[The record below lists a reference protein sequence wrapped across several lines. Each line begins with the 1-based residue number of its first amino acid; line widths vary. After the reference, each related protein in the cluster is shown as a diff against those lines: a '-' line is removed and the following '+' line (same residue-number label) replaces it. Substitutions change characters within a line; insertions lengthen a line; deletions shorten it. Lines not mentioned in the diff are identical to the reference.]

1 MNAMLSRAALAAAAV
16 IVGAAGLAAAG
27 QAAGGQPQPEVK
39 VTTTKFGNNFY
50 AIDGQGGRAGALVGP
65 DGVFMVDAQFPQVTD
80 KIVAAIRQIT
90 DRPIRFLVNTHV
102 HGDHTGGNENFAK
115 MGATILARPML
126 RQRLMT
132 PPPPA
137 PGGNPVKPAPPMALP
152 VITYDAKTIVHMNGE
167 AIELIPLPLSHTDG
181 DTAVRFPVANVL
193 MTGDVYRSIGYPNID
208 RNNGGSIKLI
218 DSLTVLAD
226 LAGPNTTVVP
236 GHGDITSRAG
246 IVSHRDMAVAV
257 RDRVAKMIAQGM
269 TMEQI
274 VAAKPTK
281 DFDERVG
288 NAAQSADRFVQ
299 QLYAE
304 LRAAGT
310 R

>member
-1 MNAMLSRAALAAAAV
+1 MKLNAILARGALAAAAV
-16 IVGAAGLAAAG
+16 VVAVTGLAAQG
-27 QAAGGQPQPEVK
+27 GGQPQPEVK

-50 AIDGQGGRAGALVGP
+50 AIDGQGGRAGILVGP
-65 DGVFMVDAQFPQVTD
+65 DGVFMVHTQFPQVTD

-90 DRPIRFLVNTHV
+90 DRPVRFIVNTHV

-137 PGGNPVKPAPPMALP
+137 PGGNPVAPSPAIALP
-152 VITYDAKTIVHMNGE
+152 VITYDAKRIVQMNGE
-167 AIELIPLPLSHTDG
+167 AIELVPLPLSHTDG

-193 MTGDVYRSIGYPNID
+193 MTGDVFRSIGYPNID

-226 LAGPNTTVVP
+226 LAGPATTVVP
-236 GHGDITSRAG
+236 GHGDITNRAA
-246 IVSHRDMAVAV
+246 IVAHRDMAVAV

-269 TMEQI
+269 TQEQI

-281 DFDERVG
+281 DNDERVG
-288 NAAQSADRFVQ
+288 NAAMSADRFVG